1 MTFNDYIQLFYL
13 QKGKSKKW
21 AILIVMFLGVEQL
34 KIIKN

>member
-21 AILIVMFLGVEQL
+21 ALSIGLFLGVE
-34 KIIKN
+34 KYI